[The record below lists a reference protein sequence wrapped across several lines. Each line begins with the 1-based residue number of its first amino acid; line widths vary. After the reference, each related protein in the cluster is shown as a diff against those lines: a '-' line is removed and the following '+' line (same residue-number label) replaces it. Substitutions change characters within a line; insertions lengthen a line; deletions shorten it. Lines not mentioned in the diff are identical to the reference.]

1 MLWLKRIKPDKEIC
15 DKLKLSEDA
24 EVVYLKRLRYADG
37 NPATLIESYLP
48 YRYVEG
54 IEIIDFTKNFLYRTL
69 EDHFKLEVYEAEE
82 LIEAKNIDSGN
93 ASLLGIQPES
103 SILLVR
109 RVTYLTD
116 GNIIEY
122 DKVLYRSD
130 IFEYHVKL
138 EGRGQGRLV

>member
-1 MLWLKRIKPDKEIC
+1 MARKFKIKTKVLWLKRIKP
-15 DKLKLSEDA
+15 A
-24 EVVYLKRLRYADG
+24 
-37 NPATLIESYLP
+37 
-48 YRYVEG
+48 
-54 IEIIDFTKNFLYRTL
+54 
-69 EDHFKLEVYEAEE
+69 
-82 LIEAKNIDSGN
+82 
-93 ASLLGIQPES
+93 ES